1 MSFLKTDFFY
11 FYIPKAIL
19 LLDVIYNLYRVLNN
33 TIIMNFSS
41 IFFIQIIIT
50 LFFTLCAAIYDVK
63 RNYIPNNLNYLLI
76 FFGISSN
83 LILSVI
89 TKNLKFIFASVIIT
103 IFTYIITSYLWEL
116 KMWGGGD
123 VRLFTGIAS
132 TIPLGLSV
140 DFLNIFP
147 KLSIYPFV
155 FSVVVNS
162 ILVSFP
168 FLLIFVA
175 HYVIK
180 NDIFKNKDII
190 HYLINIAGVRYIINT
205 SLNKDVLVKDLKEGN
220 IVNNYYFNDEKI
232 VELINDVDGN
242 LKVFKNKDNDEFK
255 YYFNSSTGGGISNKD
270 MYLLKIMNI
279 QGIIR
284 DEVSVKIAYPFT
296 PAIFVGLFIAI
307 FYGDIMML
315 FTKNLVLVI

>member
-1 MSFLKTDFFY
+1 
-11 FYIPKAIL
+11 
-19 LLDVIYNLYRVLNN
+19 
-33 TIIMNFSS
+33 MNFST

-50 LFFTLCAAIYDVK
+50 LFITLCAAIYDVK

-89 TKNLKFIFASVIIT
+89 SKNLKFIFASVIIT

-168 FLLIFVA
+168 FLLIFVT

-190 HYLINIAGVRYIINT
+190 HYLVNIAGVRYIINT
-205 SLNKDVLVKDLKEGN
+205 SLNKNVLVKDLKEGN

-242 LKVFKNKDNDEFK
+242 LKVFKNKNNDGFK

-270 MYLLKIMNI
+270 MYLLKIMNT

>member
-1 MSFLKTDFFY
+1 
-11 FYIPKAIL
+11 
-19 LLDVIYNLYRVLNN
+19 
-33 TIIMNFSS
+33 MNFSS
-41 IFFIQIIIT
+41 IFFIQMIIT

-63 RNYIPNNLNYLLI
+63 RNYIPNNLNYILI

-83 LILSVI
+83 LILSI
-89 TKNLKFIFASVIIT
+89 ISKNLKFILASAVITLITFAVT
-103 IFTYIITSYLWEL
+103 TLLWEL

-132 TIPLGLSV
+132 SIPLGLSV

-147 KLSIYPFV
+147 KLSLYPFV

-175 HYVIK
+175 HYVFK
-180 NDIFKNKDII
+180 NDLLKNNNDIF
-190 HYLINIAGVRYIINT
+190 HYLINISGIHYIINT
-205 SLNKDVLVKDLKEGN
+205 SLNKNVLVKDLKEGN
-220 IVNNYYFNDEKI
+220 IVNNYYFNDEK
-232 VELINDVDGN
+232 VADLIRDIDGN
-242 LKVFKNKDNDEFK
+242 LHVYDNKDNDDFK
-255 YYFNSSTGGGISNKD
+255 YYFNSSTGGGISSKD
-270 MYLLKIMNI
+270 MYLLKIMNA
-279 QGIIR
+279 QGFIR
-284 DEVSVKIAYPFT
+284 DSVSVKIAYPFT

>member
-1 MSFLKTDFFY
+1 M
-11 FYIPKAIL
+11 
-19 LLDVIYNLYRVLNN
+19 
-33 TIIMNFSS
+33 
-41 IFFIQIIIT
+41 IIT

-63 RNYIPNNLNYLLI
+63 RNYIPNNLNYILI

-83 LILSVI
+83 LILSI
-89 TKNLKFIFASVIIT
+89 ISKNLKFILASAVITLITFAVT
-103 IFTYIITSYLWEL
+103 TLLWEL

-132 TIPLGLSV
+132 SIPLGLSV

-147 KLSIYPFV
+147 KLSLYPFV

-175 HYVIK
+175 HYVFK
-180 NDIFKNKDII
+180 NDLLKNNNDIF
-190 HYLINIAGVRYIINT
+190 HYLINISGIHYIINT
-205 SLNKDVLVKDLKEGN
+205 SLNKNVLVKDLKEGN
-220 IVNNYYFNDEKI
+220 IVNNYYFNDEK
-232 VELINDVDGN
+232 VADLIRDIDGN
-242 LKVFKNKDNDEFK
+242 LHVYDNKDNDDFK
-255 YYFNSSTGGGISNKD
+255 YYFNSSTGGGISSKD
-270 MYLLKIMNI
+270 MYLLKIMNA
-279 QGIIR
+279 QGFIR
-284 DEVSVKIAYPFT
+284 DSVSVKIAYPFT